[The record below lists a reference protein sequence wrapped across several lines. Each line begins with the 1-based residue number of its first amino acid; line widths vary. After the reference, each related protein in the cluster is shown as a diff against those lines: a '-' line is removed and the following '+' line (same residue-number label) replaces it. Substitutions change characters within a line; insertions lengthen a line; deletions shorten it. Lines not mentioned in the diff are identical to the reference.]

1 MLALILPWTASD
13 IMMNVDLSSPSD
25 GSIGRVAF
33 EISSELRQRA
43 EAVAENIRADA
54 DKQRHV
60 AELVEVVL
68 AMTDRGLHYYF
79 LHPLEKAG
87 VGVLTR
93 KAVDL
98 AIGTAGR
105 TLPVVVRKTIKSLN
119 DEQLMSIADFI
130 DRILIRDQDEV
141 STGP

>member
-1 MLALILPWTASD
+1 MVGD
-13 IMMNVDLSSPSD
+13 IMAGADMQQD
-25 GSIGRVAF
+25 GQEPIGRVAF

-43 EAVAENIRADA
+43 ETVVHNLRSDPE
-54 DKQRHV
+54 KQRLV
-60 AELVEVVL
+60 PELVEVVL

-119 DEQLMSIADFI
+119 DEQLMSIANFI
-130 DRILIRDQDEV
+130 DHILIRDQDEV